1 VIAEDGDNEIPTNG
15 FTTTRGVL
23 KDFLG
28 LREVDHRQLVLV
40 FPDVFNANVVVLD
53 YLAEVF

>member
-1 VIAEDGDNEIPTNG
+1 MIAEHGDNKIPTNG

-23 KDFLG
+23 EYFLG
-28 LREVDHRQLVLV
+28 LREIDHRQLVLI
-40 FPDVFNANVVVLD
+40 FPNVFNANVVVLD